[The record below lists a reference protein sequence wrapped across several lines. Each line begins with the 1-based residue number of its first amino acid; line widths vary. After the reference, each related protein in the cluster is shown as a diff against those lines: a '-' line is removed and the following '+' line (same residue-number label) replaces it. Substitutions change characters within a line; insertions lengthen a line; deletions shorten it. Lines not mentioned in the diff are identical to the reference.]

1 MSFEMR
7 DVLEG
12 LPNIEGVNWKYA
24 ALYLPNKK
32 LLLLA
37 LRDFYN
43 NIDSAYQELS
53 DLAERADDEMRLADY
68 RLRVHALKSTSAL
81 VGILSVSELAK
92 ILETAAKNGNGER
105 VRVVTPVLLEELQ
118 KMKECIQPF
127 IEETIDEEVNKKP
140 FADAEKLFNFFEM
153 LRFSM
158 KQMDISGTDA
168 CMDQILAYSY
178 DAVLQEAVDW
188 IGEDVKRLDYEEA
201 EKEIERVCRS
211 IMAKQ

>member
-1 MSFEMR
+1 MSFEIR

-24 ALYLPNKK
+24 ALHLPNKK

-37 LRDFYN
+37 LRDFYD

-53 DLAERADDEMRLADY
+53 DLTEGADDEMRLADY
-68 RLRVHALKSTSAL
+68 RMRVHALKSTSAL

-105 VRVVTPVLLEELQ
+105 VRVITPVLLEELQ
-118 KMKECIQPF
+118 KMKERIQPF
-127 IEETIDEEVNKKP
+127 IEERIDEGVKKKP
-140 FADAEKLFNFFEM
+140 FADAEKLFNLFEM

-168 CMDQILAYSY
+168 CMNQILAYSY

-201 EKEIERVCRS
+201 EKEMERVCRF